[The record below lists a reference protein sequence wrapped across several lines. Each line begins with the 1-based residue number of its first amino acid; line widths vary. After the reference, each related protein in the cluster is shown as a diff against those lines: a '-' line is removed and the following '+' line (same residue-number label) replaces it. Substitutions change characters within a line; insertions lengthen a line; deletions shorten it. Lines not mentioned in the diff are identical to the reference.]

1 MDIAGV
7 KISMNAQELNR
18 QIAKFKAR
26 RTKTRLSYYGSVA
39 SLFLLFSTLGGGIS
53 ITSLVSFLM
62 LVPLPAYFIIQSIK
76 LSKKNYRLK
85 EHSALI
91 LNSADSISSK
101 FSIGKFITQPNLTF
115 RLTLILILLAF
126 FTTLARTRAE
136 EPSLSMNHS
145 SLTVS
150 R

>member
-1 MDIAGV
+1 
-7 KISMNAQELNR
+7 MNAQELSR

-26 RTKTRLSYYGSVA
+26 RTKTRLSFYGSII
-39 SLFLLFSTLGGGIS
+39 SLFLLFSTLGSGITTTS
-53 ITSLVSFLM
+53 IVSFLM
-62 LVPLPAYFIIQSIK
+62 LLPLPAYFILQSIK

-91 LNSADSISSK
+91 LNTAESISST
-101 FSIGKFITQPNLTF
+101 FSLGRFITQPNLTF

-136 EPSLSMNHS
+136 ESSITMARPSL
-145 SLTVS
+145 TIS